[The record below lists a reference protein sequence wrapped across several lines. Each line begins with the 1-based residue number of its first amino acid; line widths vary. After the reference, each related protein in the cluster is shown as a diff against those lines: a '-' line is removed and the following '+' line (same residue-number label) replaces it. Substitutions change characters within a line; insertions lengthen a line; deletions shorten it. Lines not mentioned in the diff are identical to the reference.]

1 MVYEPELDGYFA
13 RFGRVDLL
21 SAEQE
26 VDLAKR
32 IASGREARR
41 RLDAGVEDPGGVL
54 AGVVRDGERAFD
66 AFVEANLRLVIGVA
80 AKVAKRS
87 GLDLADL
94 VQDGNVGLLAAVE
107 RYDWRTGYRFST
119 YGLWWI
125 RQAVQRGCVVQES
138 AIRLPFA
145 LHEGLLR
152 VRAATNR
159 LEAETGRTPTVDEL
173 AEATKLPRA
182 EVLRVQGHAL
192 SLVPLEQKVGHDSGA
207 DELGDFLPAP
217 IDVAQEVVDRA
228 ALHTVVATAR
238 ELLDERAW
246 AVLVQ
251 RYGLDGSEPRTLAE
265 IGASLGVSRETV
277 RLTTTRALAQLRET
291 LGEQAAA

>member
-1 MVYEPELDGYFA
+1 MMYEPELDGYFA
-13 RFGRVDLL
+13 RFGRVPLL
-21 SAEQE
+21 TPEQE

-32 IASGREARR
+32 IAAGREAQR
-41 RLDAGVEDPGGVL
+41 RLDRGDPDARDVL
-54 AGVVRDGERAFD
+54 AGIAADGRRASD

-138 AIRLPFA
+138 TIRLPFA

-152 VRAATNR
+152 VHAATAR
-159 LEAETGRTPTVDEL
+159 LEAERGRPPTSEEL
-173 AEATKLPRA
+173 AAATNLTA
-182 EVLRVQGHAL
+182 DEVRRVQGHTL
-192 SLVPLEQKVGHDSGA
+192 SLVPLEQRVGHDSDA
-207 DELGDFLPAP
+207 QELGDFLPAAT
-217 IDVAQEVVDRA
+217 DVAQEVVDRA
-228 ALHTVVATAR
+228 ALTALVTTAR
-238 ELLDERAW
+238 AALDDRAW

-265 IGASLGVSRETV
+265 IGATLGVSRETV
-277 RLTTTRALAQLRET
+277 RLTTVRALGVLRET
-291 LGEQAAA
+291 LEEPAAA

>member
-13 RFGRVDLL
+13 RFGRVPLL
-21 SAEQE
+21 APEQE

-32 IASGREARR
+32 IACGKEARR
-41 RLDAGVEDPGGVL
+41 RLDAGTHDPCGAL
-54 AGVVRDGERAFD
+54 AGIVRDGERAFD

-138 AIRLPFA
+138 AIRLPYA

-152 VRAATNR
+152 VHAATSR
-159 LEAETGRTPTVDEL
+159 LEAASGRPPTTVELADATNLTVDE
-173 AEATKLPRA
+173 
-182 EVLRVQGHAL
+182 VVRVQGHTL
-192 SLVPLEQKVGHDSGA
+192 SLVPLEQRVGHDA
-207 DELGDFLPAP
+207 DAQEIGDFLPAP
-217 IDVAQEVVDRA
+217 TDVAQEVVDRA
-228 ALHTVVATAR
+228 ALRTLVAMAR
-238 ELLDERAW
+238 DTLDDRAW

-265 IGASLGVSRETV
+265 IGATLGVSRETV
-277 RLTTTRALAQLRET
+277 RLTTARALASLRAT
-291 LGEQAAA
+291 LEEPVAA

>member
-13 RFGRVDLL
+13 RFGRVALL
-21 SAEQE
+21 TPEQE

-32 IASGREARR
+32 IAAGREARR
-41 RLDAGVEDPGGVL
+41 RVDAGDPDPDWVL
-54 AGVVRDGERAFD
+54 TEIVRDGERAFD

-152 VRAATNR
+152 VHAATAR
-159 LEAETGRTPTVDEL
+159 LEAERGRAPSPEEL
-173 AEATKLPRA
+173 AEATNLTLD
-182 EVLRVQGHAL
+182 EVARVQGHTL
-192 SLVPLEQKVGHDSGA
+192 SLVPLEQRVGHDGDSQ
-207 DELGDFLPAP
+207 EVGDFLPSTT
-217 IDVAQEVVDRA
+217 DVAQEVVDRA
-228 ALHTVVATAR
+228 ALAGVVATAR
-238 ELLDERAW
+238 EALDERAW

-251 RYGLDGSEPRTLAE
+251 RYGLDGAEPRTLAE
-265 IGASLGVSRETV
+265 IGATLGVSRETV
-277 RLTTTRALAQLRET
+277 RLTTARALGVLRET
-291 LGEQAAA
+291 MEEPAAA